1 MCQCQQLQQ
10 HMKTFALISI
20 ACLRYKYT
28 TFNKSCLFFFV
39 LAELA
44 DLPLIRLD
52 FSCNKITEIPPAY
65 RKLRQL
71 QHIILD
77 NNPMQS
83 PPAQVCP
90 CIDVITCSLDI
101 VQFLPQWPV
110 KLISLSSV
118 YNKLCGFFIFQICL
132 KGKVHIFKYLNI
144 QACRMDKKPDTLDL
158 PSLGKRCLPQPL
170 TDRYYHMSHI
180 THSQNIV

>member
-1 MCQCQQLQQ
+1 M
-10 HMKTFALISI
+10 HYI
-20 ACLRYKYT
+20 LRP
-28 TFNKSCLFFFV
+28 V

-44 DLPLIRLD
+44 DLPLIQLD

-83 PPAQVCP
+83 PPAQVCAFVALRGHQ
-90 CIDVITCSLDI
+90 DDT
-101 VQFLPQWPV
+101 
-110 KLISLSSV
+110 
-118 YNKLCGFFIFQICL
+118 LCRHVPHVVTNLVHLTHLLCFWTFQICL

-144 QACRMDKKPDTLDL
+144 QACRTDKKPDTLDL
-158 PSLGKRCLPQPL
+158 PSLSKRCLPQPL
-170 TDRYYHMSHI
+170 TDRYW
-180 THSQNIV
+180 HSGFVLCLFYTDDMCDNHWLFCARIPHLNR